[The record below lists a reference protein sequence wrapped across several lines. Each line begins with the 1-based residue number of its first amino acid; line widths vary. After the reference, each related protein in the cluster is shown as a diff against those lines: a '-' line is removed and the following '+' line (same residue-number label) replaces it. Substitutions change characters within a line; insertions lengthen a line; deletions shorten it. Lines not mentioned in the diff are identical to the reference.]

1 MMNISVFEPQQ
12 IGGKWVEPLCLPVKE
27 EIISRSVSA
36 SINLLWFSLNIAN
49 HNKQTK
55 ECGRLALM
63 VKAILCCE
71 HGGIN
76 IADDDDLKD
85 ALDRV
90 DELCD
95 TQAYENDDSDF
106 TDEDDEPTG

>member
-1 MMNISVFEPQQ
+1 MNISVFEPQQ

-49 HNKQTK
+49 HQKQEK
-55 ECGRLALM
+55 ECGRLGLM

-76 IADDDDLKD
+76 IADDEELKE

-95 TQAYENDDSDF
+95 TQADENYDSDFDDDDSD
-106 TDEDDEPTG
+106 PNG